1 MTTKE
6 KLFKIVFGTDTR
18 AGRAFDVVLLWSVL
32 LSVLVVVLESVPDI
46 SIVYHDA
53 FYAIEWGFTILFS
66 IEYLIRV
73 WISPKP
79 LKYIFSFWGLID
91 LLSVL
96 PTYLGLFLGGSH
108 YLLVIRIFRLLR
120 VFRILKL
127 VRFNSEA
134 NTLIKALRASLYKV
148 TIFFLTVLTI
158 VILLG
163 TLMYVVE
170 GKTNGFTSIP
180 QSIYWAIITITT
192 VGYGDIV
199 PHTVLGKF
207 VSSFIMIIGYA
218 IIAVP
223 TGIVTAEMTRTKE
236 VKKKCK
242 NCHSENSILSNFCSQ
257 CGESF
262 IQ

>member
-1 MTTKE
+1 MTTKQN
-6 KLFKIVFGTDTR
+6 LYRVVFGTDTK

-46 SIVYHDA
+46 SQNYHDL
-53 FYAIEWGFTILFS
+53 FYGIEWGFTILFS
-66 IEYLIRV
+66 IEYMIRV

-79 LKYIFSFWGLID
+79 YKYILSFWGLID

-96 PTYLGLFLGGSH
+96 PTYLGLFFGGYH
-108 YLLVIRIFRLLR
+108 YLLVVRIFRLLR
-120 VFRILKL
+120 IFRILKL
-127 VRFNSEA
+127 VRFSSEA
-134 NTLIKALRASLYKV
+134 NTLIIALKASLYKV
-148 TIFFLTVLTI
+148 TIFFLTVLTF

-180 QSIYWAIITITT
+180 QSIYWAVITITT

-236 VKKKCK
+236 VTKKCTK
-242 NCHSENSILSNFCSQ
+242 CQSENNITSSYCSH
-257 CGESF
+257 CGEKV
-262 IQ
+262 